1 MLAPDQEMGVSIVGW
16 PRKTAFDHSGV
27 FYNQE
32 GLTVLPAYIA
42 KARELGLPA
51 IYLPPVPDVDT
62 MADLAHNITLVE
74 ALNYCAP
81 FDGNTP
87 PWRTADALK
96 QMGWDEVR
104 VMPNDLRDPRDE
116 IDK

>member
-1 MLAPDQEMGVSIVGW
+1 MGVSVFGW
-16 PRKTAFDHSGV
+16 TRATDFDHAGV

-32 GLTVLPAYIA
+32 GLTVLPAYIG
-42 KARELGLPA
+42 KARRLGLPA
-51 IYLPPVPDVDT
+51 IYLPPIPDVDT
-62 MADLAHNITLVE
+62 MADLMHNITLVE
-74 ALNYCAP
+74 ALNYCAQ

-104 VMPNDLRDPRDE
+104 VAPNDLRDPRE
-116 IDK
+116 HIDK